1 MAGPKAIGSSAKAP
15 HAPAQKATARR
26 DQPSERM
33 MRSGTDNVGVPP
45 TESASVCMR
54 ERPRRISA
62 DDSNRFA
69 PGVDSRVRGGALSA
83 PGVAGVQIPRD
94 NLAG

>member
-1 MAGPKAIGSSAKAP
+1 MAGPKAIGSSARAP

-33 MRSGTDNVGVPP
+33 MRWGTDNVGVPP
-45 TESASVCMR
+45 TEAAIVCMR
-54 ERPRRISA
+54 ERPRRINA

-69 PGVDSRVRGGALSA
+69 PSVDSRVRGGALSA
-83 PGVAGVQIPRD
+83 PDVAGIQIPRD

>member
-1 MAGPKAIGSSAKAP
+1 
-15 HAPAQKATARR
+15 
-26 DQPSERM
+26 
-33 MRSGTDNVGVPP
+33 
-45 TESASVCMR
+45 MR

-62 DDSNRFA
+62 DNSNRFA